1 MTTAAPGLPELLDSL
16 DAVRPVIEAHRAE
29 SDVLRRQ
36 PQPIVDAM
44 RQHDLFRLQLPRDLG
59 GRGVDPVTFLDL
71 VERVAAWDGSTAWNF
86 AISGGAATFAG
97 YADPDVAR
105 DVFATPASYIAG
117 TPNPTGRAELVE
129 GGYRVSGRWAWC
141 SGIYQA
147 THAIV
152 GAVVPGDPNP
162 ALAGLPPLRQF
173 ILPVSDVTI
182 LDTWHVGGLRGT
194 GSTEIEAHDVFVPN
208 ERAIL
213 IFFSPPRNPA
223 PLYRLPA
230 SFFGVTLTGVALGV
244 ARAAI
249 DAFVELA
256 TGKTPAFGREL
267 LKDNP
272 GAQADVAE
280 AEALVGS
287 ARSYLRESMAEL
299 WELAL
304 AGDATALAPRAKI
317 RRAQVHG
324 ARSAARAVDL
334 VCAAAGGHAIFESAR
349 FERCHRDVHAVRA
362 HITQARGMLIDA
374 GRAQL
379 GVPTQT
385 PLF

>member
-1 MTTAAPGLPELLDSL
+1 MTTAARGLPELLDSL
-16 DAVRPVIEAHRAE
+16 DAARPVIEAHRAE

-223 PLYRLPA
+223 PSTACPRPSSA
-230 SFFGVTLTGVALGV
+230 SRSPVS
-244 ARAAI
+244 R
-249 DAFVELA
+249 
-256 TGKTPAFGREL
+256 
-267 LKDNP
+267 
-272 GAQADVAE
+272 
-280 AEALVGS
+280 S
-287 ARSYLRESMAEL
+287 ASP
-299 WELAL
+299 
-304 AGDATALAPRAKI
+304 APRSMPSSSWRPA
-317 RRAQVHG
+317 RRPPSG
-324 ARSAARAVDL
+324 TNS
-334 VCAAAGGHAIFESAR
+334 
-349 FERCHRDVHAVRA
+349 
-362 HITQARGMLIDA
+362 
-374 GRAQL
+374 
-379 GVPTQT
+379 
-385 PLF
+385 